1 MLDEMRET
9 ECNDTIKVISICLA
23 KFQLTYLINLLII
36 Y

>member
-1 MLDEMRET
+1 MLDEMREA
-9 ECNDTIKVISICLA
+9 ECNDTISICLA